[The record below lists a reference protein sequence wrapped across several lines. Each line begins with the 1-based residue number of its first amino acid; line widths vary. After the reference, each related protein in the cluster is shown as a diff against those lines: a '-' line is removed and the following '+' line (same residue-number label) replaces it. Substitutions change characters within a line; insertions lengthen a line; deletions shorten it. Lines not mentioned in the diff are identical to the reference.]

1 MLGNCKNLRV
11 ALNIDIGPR
20 VSVLQTWTLQNCQV
34 MHIFCRTQLN
44 LPSPLPMP
52 LYSHK
57 STVIEI
63 DLCQHDVSLTG
74 AGCGGATHNGWHIS
88 LLHCTCPTL
97 YTEPG
102 ESLLMPAA
110 QCTFTS
116 CWWFEI
122 VSFTSLLVLNLI
134 QGTRECFSPYS
145 LKPEGGTQY
154 CGLDNSKKINQLIY
168 SSYFVQYF
176 SIMQ

>member
-1 MLGNCKNLRV
+1 MSRVQKRGSKLVNFEGYLQIKLQMKDFKNHFFLLLGLV
-11 ALNIDIGPR
+11 LNDFQHKI
-20 VSVLQTWTLQNCQV
+20 QCT
-34 MHIFCRTQLN
+34 IFFVGTPKFRQC
-44 LPSPLPMP
+44 
-52 LYSHK
+52 
-57 STVIEI
+57 V
-63 DLCQHDVSLTG
+63 TG
-74 AGCGGATHNGWHIS
+74 AGCGGAPHNGWHIS

-116 CWWFEI
+116 CWWYAI
-122 VSFTSLLVLNLI
+122 VNFTSLLVLNLI
-134 QGTRECFSPYS
+134 QGTREWFSPYS

-176 SIMQ
+176 